1 MRRVLIVEQSDILV
15 RVMTRDF
22 LPEDEVQS
30 CADGITALRMLTEFR
45 PDVMVLN
52 LSLPYKTGLDV
63 LIESEYL
70 PKHIVVSSYVTTPYM
85 TRMLGMLGVQC
96 ILHMPTAGCVKRALA
111 LMEDNQHSVRP
122 DLRQFVTE
130 HLRRLGMAPHLDGYK
145 MLLVGLPL
153 LLQDPTQPLVKE
165 FYPAVACATGKESA
179 AAVEKSIRD
188 AITKAWECRNDSV
201 WEQYFPRNG
210 RGKISNPS
218 NSKFLKALVHCLQ
231 QEIKE

>member
-1 MRRVLIVEQSDILV
+1 MRRILIVEQSDTLV

-22 LPEDEVQS
+22 PAEDEIR
-30 CADGITALRMLTEFR
+30 CCTDGITALRMLTEFQ

-63 LIESEYL
+63 LTESAYL
-70 PKHIVVSSYVTTPYM
+70 PPHILVCSFVTNPYV
-85 TRMLGMLGVQC
+85 TRMLGLLGVQC
-96 ILHMPTAGCVKRALA
+96 VLHMPTAGSIKRALA
-111 LMEDNQHSVRP
+111 MLDDSRDRIRP
-122 DLRQFVTE
+122 DMRQLVTA
-130 HLRRLGMAPHLDGYK
+130 HLRRLGIAPNLDGYK
-145 MLLVGLPL
+145 MLVVGLPL
-153 LLQDPTQPLVKE
+153 LFQDPTQPLVKE

-188 AITKAWECRNDSV
+188 AIAKAWECRNDSV